1 MTTGRILLFLAAF
14 AALLAG
20 ARAAPLDAESC
31 AKLLNEHGELEG
43 AGVEA
48 DMAKGA
54 EWAKANLGLEKLQRI
69 RRFIEV
75 TEQLVFRCRQ
85 KSLVSLPAE
94 NDDQKDQDKDDD
106 KDAAPRVPPS
116 EAGDKTKGDGK
127 TKTPPAVTKT
137 PPAATKTPPAAS
149 TKKTTEPAKKAAV
162 QPPSKSTPTPKPQPK
177 QAPGTVKPPQTKPP
191 EKANAPAKQPA
202 GAKGERTPP
211 TAAAKGPPKAKDDD

>member
-1 MTTGRILLFLAAF
+1 MTTGRILLFLAAL

-20 ARAAPLDAESC
+20 ARASPLDAESC
-31 AKLLNEHGELEG
+31 TKLLNEHGELEG

-94 NDDQKDQDKDDD
+94 NEEQKDQDKDDD
-106 KDAAPRVPPS
+106 KDDAPRVPPS
-116 EAGDKTKGDGK
+116 GAGDKTKGDSK
-127 TKTPPAVTKT
+127 TKT
-137 PPAATKTPPAAS
+137 PPAATK
-149 TKKTTEPAKKAAV
+149 KKTTEPAKKAAV
-162 QPPSKSTPTPKPQPK
+162 QPPSKSTPTPQPK
-177 QAPGTVKPPQTKPP
+177 PAPGTAKPPQTKPA

-202 GAKGERTPP
+202 GTKGEPTPP